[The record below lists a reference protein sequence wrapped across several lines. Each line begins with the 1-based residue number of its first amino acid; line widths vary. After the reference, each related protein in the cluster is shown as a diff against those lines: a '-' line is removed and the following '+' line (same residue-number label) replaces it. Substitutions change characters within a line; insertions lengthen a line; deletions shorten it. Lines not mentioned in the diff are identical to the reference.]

1 MPSICDYSK
10 NTLKLEIQKFQK
22 TVSILRLFK
31 MEMRWKDWIVHVS
44 ITTVRA
50 LVYCAIVVSMQ
61 CMNIFGGLMKEIF
74 ISPEPQPFKRYMRFV
89 YNTSIPILCQTEM

>member
-1 MPSICDYSK
+1 MPTICDYSN

-50 LVYCAIVVSMQ
+50 LVYCAMLVSMQ
-61 CMNIFGGLMKEIF
+61 CMNIFISRFNEKIF
-74 ISPEPQPFKRYMRFV
+74 ILSEPQPFEG
-89 YNTSIPILCQTEM
+89 T

>member
-1 MPSICDYSK
+1 MPTICDYS

-50 LVYCAIVVSMQ
+50 LVYCAMV
-61 CMNIFGGLMKEIF
+61 F
-74 ISPEPQPFKRYMRFV
+74 
-89 YNTSIPILCQTEM
+89 LCNV

>member
-1 MPSICDYSK
+1 MPTICDYS

-61 CMNIFGGLMKEIF
+61 CMNICIWRFN
-74 ISPEPQPFKRYMRFV
+74 KRNLHFTRATTF
-89 YNTSIPILCQTEM
+89 

>member
-1 MPSICDYSK
+1 MPTICDYS

-44 ITTVRA
+44 ITTVRT
-50 LVYCAIVVSMQ
+50 LVYCAMV
-61 CMNIFGGLMKEIF
+61 F
-74 ISPEPQPFKRYMRFV
+74 
-89 YNTSIPILCQTEM
+89 LCNV

>member
-1 MPSICDYSK
+1 MPTICDYS

-61 CMNIFGGLMKEIF
+61 CMKICQKYLSKWPNRACAGGSEWCN
-74 ISPEPQPFKRYMRFV
+74 V
-89 YNTSIPILCQTEM
+89 